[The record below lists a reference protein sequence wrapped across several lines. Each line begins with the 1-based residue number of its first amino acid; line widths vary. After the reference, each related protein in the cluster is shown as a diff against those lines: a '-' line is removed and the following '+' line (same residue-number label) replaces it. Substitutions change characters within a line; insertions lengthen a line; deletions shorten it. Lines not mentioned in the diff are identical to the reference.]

1 MIVRL
6 DPSTGEFVTHPW
18 DLIDV
23 SRTEVETLIVV
34 AHTDRYDCDFVIEVH
49 YRGKHRSGK
58 VDVTHDGKPFRVSA
72 LADDVPATYIED
84 ASGG

>member
-1 MIVRL
+1 VNSSHTRGTS
-6 DPSTGEFVTHPW
+6 STCSARR
-18 DLIDV
+18 
-23 SRTEVETLIVV
+23 SRALIVV
-34 AHTDRYDCDFVIEVH
+34 AQTDRYDCDFVIEVH